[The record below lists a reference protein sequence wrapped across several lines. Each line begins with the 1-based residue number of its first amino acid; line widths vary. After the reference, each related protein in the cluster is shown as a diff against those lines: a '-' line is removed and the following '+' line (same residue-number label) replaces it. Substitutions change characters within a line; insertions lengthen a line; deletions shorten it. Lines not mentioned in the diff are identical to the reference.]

1 MDKEIELEILNI
13 TDSMA
18 EAGAFAMLLGEKNGE
33 RQMPIIIGPAEAQ
46 ATLLELHGIRS
57 PRPLTHDLFVTCLES
72 LQSSV
77 SKVLIY
83 QAKDGVFYSYLYLK
97 KEDEIIHIDSRTSDA
112 IALALRFNCPIY
124 IYESIFESELIH
136 FTGSSIEE
144 NEKTNLEKEGEVHS
158 QDEDLRDK
166 DALEHALEKAIKDE
180 NYELAAQLRDQINLN
195 QK

>member
-77 SKVLIY
+77 DKVLIY
-83 QAKDGVFYSYLYLK
+83 KAKDGIFYSYLYLK

-124 IYESIFESELIH
+124 IYESILESELIH
-136 FTGSSIEE
+136 FTESLTEE
-144 NEKTNLEKEGEVHS
+144 SEKTNLEKEGEEHS
-158 QDEDLRDK
+158 KDEDLKDK
-166 DALEHALEKAIKDE
+166 DALENALEKAIKDE

>member
-1 MDKEIELEILNI
+1 MDREIELEILNI